1 MNYPSLLFFHTSFFD
16 SLYLAGMSQK
26 FHENYEIEKTFKFSL
41 SISKLYRILQRI
53 VYYPQNRTHTRK
65 RLHSTKANTKSKRF
79 RFLRKTHSSGTFSHD
94 NIKVRDL
101 E

>member
-16 SLYLAGMSQK
+16 SQYLAGMSQK

-41 SISKLYRILQRI
+41 SILKTVSYTSTDRILSSK
-53 VYYPQNRTHTRK
+53 PNHTRQ